1 MTNVKME
8 RFRNSMGLIRRA
20 LKLSQQDVG
29 NYIGVSWTQVGVL
42 EGIASKSNARA
53 AWDEDRYNKIR
64 ELFENEMVKQ
74 SEKNKLGV
82 KTAKQIFDAFVDNYD
97 EYDDDYR
104 KVIKIKVENNFKQ
117 VKFKTR
123 GVIGTIIY

>member
-29 NYIGVSWTQVGVL
+29 DYIGISFTQIGVL
-42 EGIASKSNARA
+42 EGNNGSSRV
-53 AWDEDRYNKIR
+53 AWNEDRYNKIR
-64 ELFENEMVKQ
+64 EFFENEMVKQ

-104 KVIKIKVENNFKQ
+104 KIIKIKVENNFKQ
-117 VKFKTR
+117 VKFKTH